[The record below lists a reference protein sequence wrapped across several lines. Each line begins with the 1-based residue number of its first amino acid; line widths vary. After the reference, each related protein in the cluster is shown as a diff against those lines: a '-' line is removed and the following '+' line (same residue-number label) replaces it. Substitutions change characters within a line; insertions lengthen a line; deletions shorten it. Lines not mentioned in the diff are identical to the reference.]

1 MSARRENAEK
11 LELEAAR
18 MRAVSSREDAL
29 RASAAQAEEDKLL
42 LDEMQQHEEAF
53 SQFLLS
59 HNSSSP
65 DGGQA
70 ALVDTGSGQTAWGEF
85 EQYGLFPY
93 ISSVI

>member
-1 MSARRENAEK
+1 
-11 LELEAAR
+11 
-18 MRAVSSREDAL
+18 MRASIL
-29 RASAAQAEEDKLL
+29 QDKLL

-85 EQYGLFPY
+85 EQCGLFPY
-93 ISSVI
+93 IIISSVI